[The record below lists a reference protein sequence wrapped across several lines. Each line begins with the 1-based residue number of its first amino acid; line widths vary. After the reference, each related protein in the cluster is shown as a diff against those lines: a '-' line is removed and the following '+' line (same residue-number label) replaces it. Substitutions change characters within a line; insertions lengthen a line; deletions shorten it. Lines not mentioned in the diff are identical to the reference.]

1 MQNYIANTL
10 KVFTIVCV
18 LIFAVIAILLVLDVG
33 SNQEV
38 KEALNK
44 GLLISG
50 ILSLAFIAVAF
61 IANLSK
67 KD

>member
-1 MQNYIANTL
+1 MQSYIANTL
-10 KVFTIVCV
+10 KLFVIVCV
-18 LIFAVIAILLVLDVG
+18 LIFSVIAIFLVLDVG
-33 SNQEV
+33 LDQEI

-50 ILSLAFIAVAF
+50 ILALTFIIIAFIT
-61 IANLSK
+61 NLSK

>member
-1 MQNYIANTL
+1 MQNYITNTL

-18 LIFAVIAILLVLDVG
+18 LIFAITAVLVVLDVG
-33 SNQEV
+33 SSQEI

-50 ILSLAFIAVAF
+50 ILALASIAVAF

-67 KD
+67 KN